1 MSPALLALLVCPKSR
16 GPLTFDAAASELV
29 SEKAGL
35 AFPIREGVP
44 HLLLR
49 EARPI
54 RSRP

>member
-1 MSPALLALLVCPKSR
+1 MSPALLALLVCPTSR

-49 EARPI
+49 DGRPI